1 MKPSVVLY
9 PSPGMGHLVPMVE
22 LGKLFL
28 SHGLA
33 VAIVT
38 VDPPYNTG
46 ATAAFIARSSTAIP
60 AISFHRLPPV
70 SLPHNPSPH
79 HEAHAFD
86 LVRLSNAHLLSF
98 LHTLSLSSPIRA
110 LVLDFF
116 CTEALDVAAAVG
128 VPAYFFFSTSAS
140 NLAAFLHLPILH
152 HKVTQS
158 FKDLGHTPLD
168 FPGLPSIPASDMP
181 LPMLDRDD
189 AGYKGFVYHFDRMP
203 RAAGIIENS
212 FEWLEPRALSALRS
226 GLCVPGW
233 RMPPIHCVGPLTRMD
248 EASKERHPC
257 MAWLDAQPKASV
269 VFLCFGSLG
278 LFSAEQLMDI
288 AEGLERSEQRFLWV
302 VRSPPSPD
310 PEKRFEA
317 PPEPDLDALLP
328 KGFIERTKER
338 GLAVKKWAPQVEVL
352 AHEAVG
358 GFVTHCGWNSALEA
372 VRAGV
377 PMIAWPLYAEQRMN
391 KVSLVEELRL
401 AVEMRGYEAVVTA
414 EEVEEKVRWLMASD
428 GGKELREK
436 TLAAKKAAQAALA
449 EGGSSHQALM
459 ELVHKWR
466 SGD

>member
-1 MKPSVVLY
+1 MS
-9 PSPGMGHLVPMVE
+9 MVE

-33 VAIVT
+33 VTIVT

-46 ATAAFIARSSTAIP
+46 ATAAFIARSSAALP

-70 SLPHNPSPH
+70 SLPDNPSPH

-86 LVRLSNAHLLSF
+86 LLRLSNPPLLSF
-98 LHTLSLSSPIRA
+98 LQTLSRCSPICA
-110 LVLDFF
+110 MVLDFF

-128 VPAYFFFSTSAS
+128 VPAYFFFSGSAS
-140 NLAAFLHLPILH
+140 VLAAFLHLPTLH
-152 HKVTQS
+152 YKVTES
-158 FKDLGHTPLD
+158 FKDLGLTPLD
-168 FPGLPSIPASDMP
+168 FPGIPPIPASHMP

-189 AGYKGFVYHFDRMP
+189 DGYKGFVYHFDRMP
-203 RAAGIIENS
+203 SAAGIIENS

-226 GLCVPGW
+226 GLCVPGR

-257 MAWLDAQPKASV
+257 MAWLDAQTKASV

-278 LFSAEQLMDI
+278 LFSAEQLTEI

-302 VRSPPSPD
+302 VRSPPNPD

-317 PPEPDLDALLP
+317 PPEPDLDVLLP

-338 GLAVKKWAPQVEVL
+338 GLVVKKWAPQVEVL
-352 AHEAVG
+352 VHEAVG
-358 GFVTHCGWNSALEA
+358 GFVTHCGWNSVLEG
-372 VRAGV
+372 VCAGL

-391 KVSLVEELRL
+391 KVSLVDEFRL
-401 AVEMRGYEAVVTA
+401 AVEMRGYDAVVTA

-428 GGKELREK
+428 GGKELRER
-436 TLAAKKAAQAALA
+436 TEAAKKAAGAALA
-449 EGGSSHQALM
+449 EGGSSQHELM
-459 ELVHKWR
+459 ELVNKWKR
-466 SGD
+466 GD